1 MTLRRLIGR
10 SHSKRNRPTR
20 LAGGQM
26 RNRAIER
33 AMHLTPDVAVF
44 QKRLGALPLATYK
57 IGETVLAG
65 GSRTGGVLILKK
77 GKVTIVRG
85 QTPDKHWA
93 GARIQDHSLSRE
105 YARLQ
110 LVSAQARVHS
120 KCYLPK
126 DPARRA

>member
-1 MTLRRLIGR
+1 
-10 SHSKRNRPTR
+10 
-20 LAGGQM
+20 M

-65 GSRTGGVLILKK
+65 GSRTGRLLILKK

-85 QTPDKHWA
+85 QTPDNHWA
-93 GARIQDHSLSRE
+93 GAR
-105 YARLQ
+105 
-110 LVSAQARVHS
+110 
-120 KCYLPK
+120 
-126 DPARRA
+126 